1 MHECSAY
8 IPDMSCQD
16 SKRARHRQQQAA
28 YEARFAVAIEA
39 EQFLVVVIA
48 TPWGGAAGVVMLR
61 AA

>member
-1 MHECSAY
+1 
-8 IPDMSCQD
+8 MSCQN

-28 YEARFAVAIEA
+28 YEARFAIAIEA